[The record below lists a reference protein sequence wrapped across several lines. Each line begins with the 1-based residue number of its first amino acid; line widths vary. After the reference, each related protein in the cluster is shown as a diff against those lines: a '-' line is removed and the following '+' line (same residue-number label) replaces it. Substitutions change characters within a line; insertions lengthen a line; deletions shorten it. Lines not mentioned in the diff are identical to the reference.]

1 VVRHSRALERKHR
14 LRDRDGGK
22 RDPRLYSA
30 QDFHSRAEPNASL
43 PWHIHNGAC
52 GSAGEILG
60 SESAYPALQVSG
72 GGTAEATVTLAIRPS
87 KTGSYA
93 VQVHKGTAAP
103 DKPGSDVISC
113 GDLKP
118 VMNKMPQQLNAVEE
132 GAGSRFVVRPLF
144 RPAAVIKLGLP
155 GADGKSLPLRYL
167 RPISSP

>member
-1 VVRHSRALERKHR
+1 MIKLTAIALVAAYAVVHPTDSDQWSATLVPTNESTVSGTATAESGIPDSTR
-14 LRDRDGGK
+14 LKISIRG
-22 RDPRLYSA
+22 
-30 QDFHSRAEPNASL
+30 AEPNATL

-52 GSAGEILG
+52 GSAGEVLG
-60 SESAYPALQVSG
+60 SGSAYPALQVSG

-118 VMNKMPQQLNAVEE
+118 VMNKMPSN
-132 GAGSRFVVRPLF
+132 
-144 RPAAVIKLGLP
+144 
-155 GADGKSLPLRYL
+155 
-167 RPISSP
+167 

>member
-1 VVRHSRALERKHR
+1 MIKLTAVALVAAYAVVHPTNPDQWSATLVPSNGSTVSGTATAESGIPDSTR
-14 LRDRDGGK
+14 LKISIRG
-22 RDPRLYSA
+22 
-30 QDFHSRAEPNASL
+30 AEPNASL

-118 VMNKMPQQLNAVEE
+118 VMNKMPSN
-132 GAGSRFVVRPLF
+132 
-144 RPAAVIKLGLP
+144 
-155 GADGKSLPLRYL
+155 
-167 RPISSP
+167 